1 MGMAEKKQYEFFLL
15 QYAPNAGNPSSMT
28 MGIVMYEPGN
38 PSGFAEVRLRKNWDR
53 LRCIDPEFDIE
64 ELEAIGRGLATELR
78 APGRDI
84 FLKKIGESLSNVV
97 QVMPVTGLFAEDA
110 ARELDALEK
119 FHMGTPHVPA
129 SKRESTGRPWIL
141 RQMEDNFERA
151 GVLGHM
157 LQGFSVERFT
167 RPGDPMKLD
176 FGYPVGSEIKFLQAV
191 SLKAGIGQAT
201 IVATRFEDIA
211 RGIEASTKAKAGLT
225 AVVDDDFDRNNME
238 IGFAL
243 GLMQEKGLR
252 VVPVAE
258 IPRVAQEIRVEL
270 GL

>member
-1 MGMAEKKQYEFFLL
+1 MAEKKQYEYFLL

-53 LRCIDPEFDIE
+53 LRCIDPEIDIE
-64 ELEAIGRGLATELR
+64 EMEAIGRGLALELR

-84 FLKKIGESLSNVV
+84 FLKKIGESFSNVV
-97 QVMPVTGLFAEDA
+97 LAMPVTGLFAEDA

-119 FHMGTPHVPA
+119 FHMGAHVFA
-129 SKRESTGRPWIL
+129 GRREATGRHLIL
-141 RQMEDNFERA
+141 GQMKDQMEQA

-157 LQGFSVERFT
+157 LRRFSVEQFT
-167 RPGDPMKLD
+167 RPGDPMKMD
-176 FGYPVGSEIKFLQAV
+176 FAYPMGNEIRFLQAV
-191 SLKAGIGQAT
+191 SFRAGIDQA
-201 IVATRFEDIA
+201 VVVGARFPDIA
-211 RGIEASTKAKAGLT
+211 AGIHKDETRATMT
-225 AVVDDDFDRNNME
+225 AVIDVDPDRSNME

-243 GLMQEKGLR
+243 GFMREKGLR
-252 VVPVAE
+252 VAPVAE
-258 IPRVAQEIRVEL
+258 MPRIAQEIRVEL